1 MADSRT
7 TTDSDVA
14 PVNVFRAMALTQGL
28 DSRELETL
36 AQDLGRFGLVSLDI
50 AKASGPFLIISQG
63 ERMVPKEPHGDQWAA
78 ILLYTGTRA

>member
-28 DSRELETL
+28 DSRELG
-36 AQDLGRFGLVSLDI
+36 ARI
-50 AKASGPFLIISQG
+50 K
-63 ERMVPKEPHGDQWAA
+63 
-78 ILLYTGTRA
+78 